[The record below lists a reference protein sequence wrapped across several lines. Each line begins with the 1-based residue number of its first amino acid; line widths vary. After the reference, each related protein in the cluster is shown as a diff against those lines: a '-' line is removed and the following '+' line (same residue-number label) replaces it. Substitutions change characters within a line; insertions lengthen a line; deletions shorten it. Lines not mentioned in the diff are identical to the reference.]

1 MIRGSIEVVTSDS
14 VQGWIY
20 TEDQRIREKV
30 LLAFWADKC
39 VGSGKVSVFRSDLA
53 NAGLGDGYLG
63 FRFPI
68 SVQEEAV
75 GAIVIR
81 LEGSDAVLLQ
91 PGAQV
96 QTRAAGTGLDRAT
109 VSARLAALKWSLT
122 HCRITQADF
131 DFLRILWSFGVY
143 ERTLS
148 RHAGNGHAQRDTPLS
163 VAADL
168 LESYLGVDC
177 EVSTVEGVTAAGF
190 RTELAKIAR
199 NPKLAPI
206 VAVSSKVR
214 AVVRVLEGSHV
225 GDPALPKIGSGS
237 PSVDYM
243 ASAEN
248 LIMLDSRVIAELLLP
263 ADKAIDVI
271 TASALLS

>member
-20 TEDQRIREKV
+20 TEDQRVREKL

-39 VGSGKVSVFRSDLA
+39 VGSGKVNVFRSDLA

-75 GAIVIR
+75 SAVVIR

-96 QTRAAGTGLDRAT
+96 QTRGASTGLDRAT
-109 VSARLAALKWSLT
+109 LNARLAALKWSLK
-122 HCRITQADF
+122 HCRITQGDF

-143 ERTLS
+143 ERSLS
-148 RHAGNGHAQRDTPLS
+148 RHTGNGHPERDTPLS
-163 VAADL
+163 VAAEL
-168 LESYLGVDC
+168 VESYLGVDC
-177 EVSTVEGVTAAGF
+177 QVSTVEGLTAASF
-190 RTELAKIAR
+190 RAELAKIAR
-199 NPKLAPI
+199 NPQLAPI
-206 VAVSSKVR
+206 VALSSKVR

-225 GDPALPKIGSGS
+225 GDAGLPRIGGS
-237 PSVDYM
+237 QSVDYM

-248 LIMLDSRVIAELLLP
+248 LIMLDSRVTAELLLP
-263 ADKAIDVI
+263 ADKTIDLI
-271 TASALLS
+271 TASALPS